1 MSDSAPVAYWLRRVL
16 VISLALVATLYLAAT
31 LLLYTHQRDME
42 FFGDASP
49 PGPPPGDYLTRTVA
63 VPGGGTVLVW
73 SIPAA
78 DANQPTFVFFTGNAA
93 HIGDFVDTGEAFHL
107 RGWGVVLASYRGYSG
122 NPGSPSEDGL
132 MDDARAV
139 LASLPPHGRLILWGH
154 SLGSGVAARMASEHR
169 GDGLV
174 LESAYTSAADV
185 AARRYW
191 MFPVHWLMR
200 DPFETEALLDKITV
214 PVLLIHGRND
224 PVVPF
229 DMGET
234 LAQRLGARATFVPLD
249 DVGHIPHQI
258 DLTPFVEK
266 WLMKTHLLAH
276 S

>member
-1 MSDSAPVAYWLRRVL
+1 MNTILRRTLFIAV
-16 VISLALVATLYLAAT
+16 ALIATLYLAAT

-49 PGPPPGDYLTRTVA
+49 PGPPPGDYLARTVA
-63 VPGGGTVLVW
+63 VPGGGAVLVW

-78 DANQPTFVFFTGNAA
+78 DASRPTFVFFTGNAA
-93 HIGDFVDTGEAFHL
+93 HIGDFEDTGDEFHL

-139 LASLPPHGRLILWGH
+139 LASLPKHGTLILWGH

-174 LESAYTSAADV
+174 LESAYTSAANV

-200 DPFETEALLDKITV
+200 DPFETEKLLPKITV

-234 LAQRLGARATFVPLD
+234 LTQRLGARATFVPLD
-249 DVGHIPHQI
+249 GVGHVPHQI

-266 WLMKTHLLAH
+266 WLMNNHLLAH

>member
-1 MSDSAPVAYWLRRVL
+1 MSDGVPATSWLWRAL
-16 VISLALVATLYLAAT
+16 IIALALVAVFYLTAV

-42 FFGDASP
+42 FFGDAAAP
-49 PGPPPGDYLTRTVA
+49 PPPPGDYLARTVV
-63 VPGGGTVLVW
+63 VPHGRAVLVW

-78 DANQPTFVFFTGNAA
+78 DASQPTFVFFTGNAA
-93 HIGDFVDTGEAFHL
+93 HIWDFVDTGEVFHL

-139 LASLPPHGRLILWGH
+139 LASLPQHGKLILWGH

-174 LESAYTSAADV
+174 LESAYTSAANV

-200 DPFETEALLDKITV
+200 DPFETETLLDKITV

-249 DVGHIPHQI
+249 SVGHVPHQI
-258 DLTPFVEK
+258 DLSPFVEK
-266 WLMKTHLLAH
+266 WLMNNHLLAH